1 VRQLVILF
9 GIAQVSITVLEF
21 TDGSIESGSRKVTGT
36 LISQWVGL
44 REDAGTAISEKAQ
57 STVNGAHRPLS

>member
-1 VRQLVILF
+1 VRQLVIVF

-21 TDGSIESGSRKVTGT
+21 TNSGIENRSRKVAGT

-44 REDAGTAISEKAQ
+44 REDAGTTISEKA
-57 STVNGAHRPLS
+57 